1 MINIRTIKKMLDGD
15 TLNIK
20 NGKIKKYK
28 GGFQVNTCPIDWDTP
43 EQALDIIKHYIDYLH
58 MSFSIQFKNGKY
70 YVSSTKHAYT
80 RRQARELAN
89 KNGANKIYEWQNLAH
104 QAV

>member
-1 MINIRTIKKMLDGD
+1 MINVRTIKKMLDGD

-28 GGFQVNTCPIDWDTP
+28 GGFQVNTHTQEYDTP
-43 EQALDIIKHYIDYLH
+43 ENAIFWAR
-58 MSFSIQFKNGKY
+58 SFNAVDGGCNIQFKNGKY
-70 YVSSTKHAYT
+70 YVSTTKHAYT
-80 RRQARELAN
+80 RRQAKDLAN
-89 KNGANKIYEWQNLAH
+89 EIGANKIYEWQNLIH